1 MISTSSNGNKEAK
14 MCSARTEL
22 SQLMETC
29 ECSSYTRPAEGDAH
43 TIMELFQI
51 AASEKAVTFSTSNHL
66 QWREVQTVCVPIMCK
81 CVSVIILNFDPLQ
94 HTENW
99 KLLPDIHKQ
108 WPRKTMQT
116 RCLGSLP
123 RPCAQQLATRPP
135 PPPCRSWTP
144 DVRPRVWVYVT
155 TFPFSTILEPNHPT
169 FKAPSDLSSGSDM
182 VMLGFVRAIMAFWTA
197 LQLLRAELKLPAFC
211 TINILRVLFESN
223 IQLTS
228 SFYGSTAHQRIG
240 HKTPR
245 NTLNSNSLYSCM

>member
-1 MISTSSNGNKEAK
+1 
-14 MCSARTEL
+14 MCNARIEL
-22 SQLMETC
+22 SQLMEMC
-29 ECSSYTRPAEGDAH
+29 ECSSYTRPAEGDVH

-51 AASEKAVTFSTSNHL
+51 AASGKSCSLLHL
-66 QWREVQTVCVPIMCK
+66 QPSAMERSTNCVYVPIMCM
-81 CVSVIILNFDPLQ
+81 CVSVIILSFDLLQ
-94 HTENW
+94 HTESW

-135 PPPCRSWTP
+135 PPPCRSRTP

-197 LQLLRAELKLPAFC
+197 LQLLWAELKLPAFC

-223 IQLTS
+223 IQLTL
-228 SFYGSTAHQRIG
+228 SFYGSTAHQRPG
-240 HKTPR
+240 HKTPG
-245 NTLNSNSLYSCM
+245 NTLNTNSLYSCM